1 MHHASCIAAGRR
13 LRIGMLIGFINTR
26 STKVLW
32 AMPLSEF
39 LVWSSTWPF
48 WFEPNV
54 EKCWIFEPKWKCSE
68 SKASNCKGENVWY
81 LQGQLVPWLSVFV
94 VSDSYWLQYSTNIWI
109 WTKTR
114 KCWNVNRF
122 KNEGFYFLLDISS
135 NWLKELLLYWICLT
149 VSLNILLVV
158 LGSIVVV
165 VSNIHNFF
173 FQIFNILL
181 YLQDNVT
188 SPFEKCFQFNTWF
201 TWFKPIWPW
210 SSVTMKILSQVFQV
224 GFWCCKRKQTNWISM
239 KIS

>member
-1 MHHASCIAAGRR
+1 MSHAT
-13 LRIGMLIGFINTR
+13 LRV
-26 STKVLW
+26 S
-32 AMPLSEF
+32 S
-39 LVWSSTWPF
+39 LVEYMAILVRT
-48 WFEPNV
+48 
-54 EKCWIFEPKWKCSE
+54 KCWKMLNFWTKKWKCSE
-68 SKASNCKGENVWY
+68 NKASNCKSENVWY

-94 VSDSYWLQYSTNIWI
+94 VSDSYWLQYSTNIRI

-188 SPFEKCFQFNTWF
+188 SPFEKMF
-201 TWFKPIWPW
+201 
-210 SSVTMKILSQVFQV
+210 SVQHLVHLVQTDMTME
-224 GFWCCKRKQTNWISM
+224 
-239 KIS
+239 